1 MRRLASAV
9 AAFAVATLGSVLP
22 AHASDGYPYA
32 HAAQGK
38 QDPWSFTTR
47 QCTSYVAWRLNESG
61 NGSFRNQM
69 RSPAG
74 QRVVFG
80 NAEHWDTAA
89 REMGDRVSK
98 TPAVGAV
105 AQWNGNER
113 SVYKSYTTIASPLG
127 HVAYVVAVYKDGSV
141 MVDQYDAQRP
151 RAFNSERVRAP
162 RYLYL

>member
-1 MRRLASAV
+1 VRRLAATV
-9 AAFAVATLGSVLP
+9 AAFAVATLGSVPP

-32 HAAQGK
+32 HAVQGK

-47 QCTSYVAWRLNESG
+47 QCTSYVAWRLNTSG
-61 NGSFRNQM
+61 NDSFRNRM
-69 RSPAG
+69 RSPTG

-105 AQWNGNER
+105 AQWNGSE
-113 SVYKSYTTIASPLG
+113 STVYKGYTTTASPYG

-141 MVDQYDAQRP
+141 KVDQYDAQRP
-151 RAFNSERVRAP
+151 RAFNSKRVRAP